1 MEVETFQQDEHLDEL
16 KTILTKFSQYS
27 SLKVNIN
34 SDAIFSLLFVP
45 KDDKKLYEELHQ
57 ENQQIL
63 FETLGMPWF
72 SNVLSNI
79 TM

>member
-1 MEVETFQQDEHLDEL
+1 M
-16 KTILTKFSQYS
+16 
-27 SLKVNIN
+27 N
-34 SDAIFSLLFVP
+34 SDAIFALLFVP
-45 KDDKKLYEELHQ
+45 KDDIKLYEELHQ

-72 SNVLSNI
+72 SPVLSNI

>member
-1 MEVETFQQDEHLDEL
+1 M
-16 KTILTKFSQYS
+16 
-27 SLKVNIN
+27 N
-34 SDAIFSLLFVP
+34 SDAIFALLFVT
-45 KDDKKLYEELHQ
+45 KDDIKLYEELHL

-72 SNVLSNI
+72 SYVLSNI

>member
-1 MEVETFQQDEHLDEL
+1 M
-16 KTILTKFSQYS
+16 
-27 SLKVNIN
+27 N
-34 SDAIFSLLFVP
+34 SDATFALLFVP
-45 KDDKKLYEELHQ
+45 KDDIKLCEELHQ

-79 TM
+79 TI